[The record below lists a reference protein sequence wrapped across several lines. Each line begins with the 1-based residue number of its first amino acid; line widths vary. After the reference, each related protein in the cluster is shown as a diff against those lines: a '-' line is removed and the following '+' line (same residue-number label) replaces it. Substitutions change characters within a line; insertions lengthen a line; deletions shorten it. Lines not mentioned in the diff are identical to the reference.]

1 VNTYLLLSDIHA
13 NIEALEAVLDANL
26 AFPPPEAVLVLGDL
40 VGYGPDPAAV
50 IARVRSLPCPLKVIR
65 GNHDRVVAGIDA
77 GTTFND
83 NARAAAVWSRSILSP
98 EDLSWLAMLPEGPLT
113 LEQGEVAAHGSPLD
127 EDEYLATSG
136 PIRLTLESTPAPVV
150 FCGHTHLPLTAVLEE
165 GRCTVTPLRRPKEDL
180 VRLAGQRLLF
190 NPGSV
195 GQPRDGDPRAAFA
208 RYDSET
214 GRITFLRVAYD
225 CRPTVRKMQAAGLP
239 GFLSRRLAA
248 GR

>member
-1 VNTYLLLSDIHA
+1 MNTYLLLSDIHA
-13 NIEALEAVLDANL
+13 NIEALEAVLDADRAL
-26 AFPPPEAVLVLGDL
+26 SPPDAVLILGDL

-50 IARVRSLPCPLKVIR
+50 ISRVCSLPGPIRVIR

-77 GTTFND
+77 GDAFND
-83 NARAAAVWSRSILSP
+83 KALAAARWSQSVLSP
-98 EDLSWLAMLPEGPLT
+98 EDQSWLAMLPEGPLT
-113 LEQGEVAAHGSPLD
+113 LERGEVAAHGSPLD
-127 EDEYLATSG
+127 EDEYLYASG
-136 PIRLTLESTPAPVV
+136 PIRLTFEAVSAPLI
-150 FCGHTHLPLTAVLEE
+150 FCGHTHLPLVAVLEN
-165 GRCTVTPLRRPKEDL
+165 GRCTVASLRRSKENL
-180 VRLAGQRLLF
+180 VRRVGQRLLF

-225 CRPTVRKMQAAGLP
+225 SRPTVRKMLDAGLP